1 MKKIIV
7 TLLALSAVFAAK
19 TATAQT
25 TSDLGTWSSI
35 QLVKS
40 FGAPY
45 AMARLEHRSY
55 DHVQDTECWF
65 AMAGGGYNF
74 NSWLKGDLSYEYW
87 QIPAAGGITQHKAV
101 LCLTETL
108 KRDGLARYGLDFGFT
123 NDPTA
128 IVASIVKDDN
138 IYVFKEFTGTG
149 KTNQQIADII
159 VSMGFSKST
168 IIADSAEPKS
178 VAEIKRCGIQRIR
191 ESTKGKDS
199 IIHGIQRLQ
208 GYNIIVHPS
217 CENII
222 TELENYSW
230 IKDKATGE
238 YTNKPIDMFNHSLDA
253 LRYSLQALDAHKFT
267 AVDKSLLG
275 L

>member
-7 TLLALSAVFAAK
+7 TLLSISAVLAAK

-25 TSDLGTWSSI
+25 TTDLGTWSSV

-55 DHVQDTECWF
+55 DHIQGTECWF

-108 KRDGLARYGLDFGFT
+108 KREGLAVALREKYELAYNPDAGAFTNTLRTRLRGQYRAPESRWTPYLMYEFFNSFDTYAGTEISLGKGHGLDFFYMFHLYDKGGL
-123 NDPTA
+123 TA
-128 IVASIVKDDN
+128 ACHTLGIG
-138 IYVFKEFTGTG
+138 YTFVF
-149 KTNQQIADII
+149 
-159 VSMGFSKST
+159 
-168 IIADSAEPKS
+168 
-178 VAEIKRCGIQRIR
+178 
-191 ESTKGKDS
+191 
-199 IIHGIQRLQ
+199 
-208 GYNIIVHPS
+208 
-217 CENII
+217 
-222 TELENYSW
+222 
-230 IKDKATGE
+230 
-238 YTNKPIDMFNHSLDA
+238 
-253 LRYSLQALDAHKFT
+253 
-267 AVDKSLLG
+267 
-275 L
+275 